1 MLNLKINNVSIKGIS
16 TVVPKTE
23 LCLTDDKTLYDG
35 NEKQL
40 KRVMKSSGFNKRRVT
55 DENTTASDLCYIA
68 GKDLLE
74 NMNIPVDTIQGV
86 IFVTQTPDYHIP
98 ATACILQDR
107 LGITQA
113 SVAFDVNQG
122 CAGYTYGLYIAAS
135 LVNSGLKRIL
145 LLVGD
150 TSSKYT
156 DMFKEHKS
164 APIFGDAGSATLL
177 EFDTNA
183 EPIYFD
189 IGTDGSNYDVI
200 MAKNGCFKNPVKKED
215 FYEDGTY
222 KYKAQMDGM
231 KVMEFTLDKVP
242 KSINIVLD
250 FANTSKEEIDYYI
263 MHQANKFILQ
273 NIALNADIPIEKMPF
288 ETLSKYG
295 NQSCTSIPSAICDA
309 IRNDIQNRPLKLL
322 LSGFGIGLS
331 WVSCIIDTNKI
342 YCSDIIEY

>member
-1 MLNLKINNVSIKGIS
+1 MLNLKIDNVSIKGIS
-16 TVVPKTE
+16 TVVPKNE

-40 KRVMKSSGFNKRRVT
+40 KRVMKSSGFNKRRVV
-55 DENTTASDLCYIA
+55 DENTTASDLCCEA
-68 GKDLLE
+68 AKVLMKNL
-74 NMNIPVDTIQGV
+74 NIDPNTIQGV

-107 LGITQA
+107 LGITQS

-122 CAGYTYGLYIAAS
+122 CAGYTYGLYIASS
-135 LVNSGLKRIL
+135 LVNSGIKRLL

-183 EPIYFD
+183 EPMYFD
-189 IGTDGSNYDVI
+189 IGTDGSNYEVI
-200 MAKNGCFKNPVKKED
+200 SAMNGCFRNPPKKED
-215 FYEDGTY
+215 FYEDKTF
-222 KYKAQMDGM
+222 KYKAKMDGM

-242 KSINIVLD
+242 KSIIDVLE
-250 FANTSKEEIDYYI
+250 FSKTSKNNIDYFVL
-263 MHQANKFILQ
+263 HQANKFILE
-273 NIALNADIPIEKMPF
+273 NIALNADLPLEKIPM

-295 NQSCTSIPSAICDA
+295 NQSCTSIPGAICDN
-309 IRNDIQNRPLKLL
+309 IKDEISTKPLKLL

-331 WVSCIIDTNKI
+331 WVSCVINTDKI
-342 YCSDIIEY
+342 YCSEILEY